1 MKSYLIGI
9 IGVFVLLIVA
19 NFGYRHYTNAPIDK
33 KTTEQIE
40 VTIPS
45 GTGAKQIARLMREKG
60 LIRSEWGFLM
70 QEYLLGAKGKL
81 KAGIY
86 RFSRSESGAKIIQR
100 LKDGDILPKDN
111 KVTIPEGLTLKEIAQ
126 RLEQAGIVSADD
138 FMFDAKVE
146 KFRDKFE
153 FLVDVPNG
161 SLEGY
166 LFPDTYKFF
175 KNTPVDEVVSRM
187 LERFDEQFKVAAK
200 ETPGLGTHKLHEIV
214 TMASIIEREVR
225 TSEDRRLVSGILW
238 SRIGHGVA
246 MAADATI
253 RYALNN
259 WDKPLTVTDLKA
271 NSPYNSRTNAG
282 LPPGPIG
289 NPGLDTLKSA
299 MDPTETDYFYY
310 LSAKD
315 GKTIFSKTLEEHNA
329 NVQKYLK

>member
-1 MKSYLIGI
+1 MKNYVIGI
-9 IGVFVLLIVA
+9 VGVLVLLLLA
-19 NFGYRHYTNAPIDK
+19 NFTYRHFTNAPLNK
-33 KTTEQIE
+33 KTTEQFEI
-40 VTIPS
+40 TIPS
-45 GTGAKQIARLMREKG
+45 GTGAKQIAKIMREKG

-86 RFSRSESGAKIIQR
+86 RFSQSESGTKIISR
-100 LKDGDILPKDN
+100 LKAGDILPQDN

-126 RLEQAGIVSADD
+126 RLEKAGIASADD
-138 FMFDAKVE
+138 FIFDAKVE

-153 FLVDVPNG
+153 FLADVPNG

-175 KNTPVDEVVSRM
+175 KKTPVDEVVSRM
-187 LERFDEQFKVAAK
+187 LERFDEQFKIASK
-200 ETPGLGTHKLHEIV
+200 ETPGLGIHKLHEVV
-214 TMASIIEREVR
+214 TMASIIEREVI
-225 TSEDRRLVSGILW
+225 TPEDRRIVSGILW

-259 WDKPLTVTDLKA
+259 WDKPLTVLDLKT
-271 NSPYNSRTNAG
+271 NSPYNSRSNAG

-289 NPGLDTLKSA
+289 NPGLDTLKAA
-299 MDPTETDYFYY
+299 MDPKETDYFYY
-310 LSAKD
+310 LSAPD
-315 GKTIFSKTLEEHNA
+315 GTTIFSKTLEEHNA

>member
-1 MKSYLIGI
+1 MKNYVFGIVGVLI
-9 IGVFVLLIVA
+9 LLLLA
-19 NFGYRHYTNAPIDK
+19 NFGYKHLSNAPINLK
-33 KTTEQIE
+33 SSEQIE
-40 VTIPS
+40 VTIPA
-45 GTGAKQIARLMREKG
+45 GTGSKQIVAILGEKRLV
-60 LIRSEWGFLM
+60 RSKWGFLL
-70 QEYLLGAKGKL
+70 QEYFLGAKGKL
-81 KAGIY
+81 KAGVY
-86 RFSRSESGAKIIQR
+86 RFSQSESGAKIIKR
-100 LKDGDILPKDN
+100 LEAGDILPQDN

-126 RLEQAGIVSADD
+126 RLEKAGIASADE
-138 FMFDAKVE
+138 FIFDAKVE

-153 FLVDVPNG
+153 FLADVPNG

-175 KNTPVDEVVSRM
+175 KKTPVDEVISRM

-200 ETPGLGTHKLHEIV
+200 ETSGLGTHKLHEIV
-214 TMASIIEREVR
+214 TMASIIEREVI
-225 TSEDRRLVSGILW
+225 TPDDRRVVSGILW

-259 WDKPLTVTDLKA
+259 WDKPLTVTDLKT

-299 MDPTETDYFYY
+299 MDPKETDYFYY
-310 LSAKD
+310 LSASD
-315 GKTIFSKTLEEHNA
+315 GTSIFSKTLDEHNA